1 VVVEVFQAAVE
12 VSFPLS
18 FLLTKWKRN
27 VRDPAIPASVAA
39 WKVEEVSRQ
48 LCKIT
53 RPVTTTDKTCFKI
66 SRFNRSYRQ
75 FTMEAPHSRHPETE
89 EAHERDLTE

>member
-1 VVVEVFQAAVE
+1 LAGAAFQAEGAAFRGAAEVFQVVVEVFQAAVE

-18 FLLTKWKRN
+18 CLLTKWKKN
-27 VRDPAIPASVAA
+27 VRDPAIPVSVAA

-66 SRFNRSYRQ
+66 SRFNRSYR
-75 FTMEAPHSRHPETE
+75 
-89 EAHERDLTE
+89 